1 MTAAEIQQRLQALGN
16 PAAAALCTR
25 FFKTG
30 PGQYGEGDIFL
41 GLNATTMR
49 RVARDCRGLPL

>member
-1 MTAAEIQQRLQALGN
+1 MQLIKELQKLANPAKAEILQ
-16 PAAAALCTR
+16 R

-41 GLNATTMR
+41 GIKIGRASCR
-49 RVARDCRGLPL
+49 ERV